1 MNPMT
6 KVNFNVIKSIR
17 HGRKHHIAALFIPL
31 LTILLLLL
39 IHTPEVI
46 SYRVVSSTGT
56 TAASV
61 LKHTHHTGRIGCIA
75 CYAVIEDEA
84 PSMATSK
91 WTDSIDESTEKLESV
106 KAAAASL
113 LLGTVSEQLY
123 RV

>member
-1 MNPMT
+1 MT
-6 KVNFNVIKSIR
+6 NFNVIKSIR
-17 HGRKHHIAALFIPL
+17 HGRKHHIAELFMSL

-56 TAASV
+56 TVASA
-61 LKHTHHTGRIGCIA
+61 LKHCYGRICCIA
-75 CYAVIEDEA
+75 CYAAIEDEA
-84 PSMATSK
+84 PSMDTSK
-91 WTDSIDESTEKLESV
+91 WAESIDESTEKLESV

-113 LLGTVSEQLY
+113 LLGTVSEQLH